1 MTGPAPDERAR
12 PDRAADPDLGT
23 GVVVGRLGRT
33 YQLEGALR
41 CYPEGEA
48 EAAVVLAAS
57 RLDVEGH
64 GLLALRFARRHG
76 SGLVVAFQGFRTPER
91 AQALVNALVR
101 LDPRDAA
108 AAQTLADAQ
117 PLRPG
122 LPVTLDAAPFGRLEA
137 VVPGPQPLLRVRSP
151 QGTHLLP
158 ANAPYVRVTPDRV
171 ELVDPPEGLLDAPE
185 PG

>member
-1 MTGPAPDERAR
+1 MSAAAPDERAT
-12 PDRAADPDLGT
+12 PDPVPGPEAGA
-23 GVVVGRLGRT
+23 GVVLGRLGRT

-48 EAAVVLAAS
+48 EAAIVLAAS

-64 GLLALRFARRHG
+64 GLLPLRFVRPHG
-76 SGLVVAFQGFRTPER
+76 AGLVVAFQGFRTPER

-101 LDPRDAA
+101 LHPRDAA

>member
-1 MTGPAPDERAR
+1 MSDAAPDERAA
-12 PDRAADPDLGT
+12 PDPGSGAGS
-23 GVVVGRLGRT
+23 GVVLGRLGRT

-48 EAAVVLAAS
+48 EATIVRASS

-64 GLLALRFARRHG
+64 GLLALRFVRTHG
-76 SGLVVAFQGFRTPER
+76 AGLVVAFQGFRTPER

-117 PLRPG
+117 PLRSG
-122 LPVTLDAAPFGRLEA
+122 MPVTLDGAPFGRVEA
-137 VVPGPQPLLRVRSP
+137 IVPGPQPLLRVRAPEGS
-151 QGTHLLP
+151 HLLP